1 MGSLPGGAFTG
12 VIIMSA
18 VTYQLHASYAFVER
32 NINLIKRYSSW
43 EIVWLIYS
51 TAESLSVS
59 FIGLGMGAIGQNPEL
74 NTSYLVLYLLIG
86 NLVWRFLSQIFYWIT
101 DLISIERWE
110 GTIEYTLM
118 APISRLTHM
127 LGQTIFSV
135 VYSLIFTGV
144 ILVATALVF
153 KIDLSSANLLGGLV
167 MLMSGSFSFIGIG
180 IMASV
185 FPLLFPERGSQMTH
199 VFIALLLLI
208 SGVYYPVDV
217 LPLALRSMAV
227 FSPATYVLTG
237 TRHALLEGMPTLQL
251 WPYIWPVLLM
261 GLALIPAGLWIF
273 RQAERYAKRTGKLH
287 RNG

>member
-1 MGSLPGGAFTG
+1 
-12 VIIMSA
+12 MS
-18 VTYQLHASYAFVER
+18 VMSTASYQIRASFAFVER
-32 NINLIKRYSSW
+32 NFNLIKRYWSW
-43 EIVWLIYS
+43 EMVWLVYS

-59 FIGLGMGAIGQNPEL
+59 FIGLGMGVIDQGAKI

-101 DLISIERWE
+101 DLINIERWE

-118 APISRLTHM
+118 APIRRFTHM
-127 LGQTIFSV
+127 AGQTIFSV

-144 ILVATALVF
+144 ILIATALVF
-153 KIDLSSANLLGGLV
+153 KIDLRSANLIGGLL
-167 MLMSGSFSFIGIG
+167 MLLAGSFSFIGIG

-185 FPLLFPERGSQMTH
+185 FPLLFPERGAQMTH
-199 VFIALLLLI
+199 VFIALLLLV

-217 LPLALRSMAV
+217 LPGALKQIAV

-237 TRHALLEGMPTLQL
+237 TRHAVLEGMATYKL

-261 GLALIPAGLWIF
+261 GAALIPAGLWVF
-273 RQAERYAKRTGKLH
+273 GQGERYAKKTGKLH